1 MKHILVLLGLAA
13 SILSPLTVQA
23 DPESARTGDDVA
35 RAKTHKNTSTASVHA
50 PDARRVVYITSRE
63 ATGTHLPIVVGRYQ
77 GHYDSMAPNAVY
89 GRPDLDRTGQL
100 NVAGELYQR
109 DPSISSARGGR

>member
-1 MKHILVLLGLAA
+1 MKHPLVFLGLAA
-13 SILSPLTVQA
+13 SLLFPLAVQA

-35 RAKTHKNTSTASVHA
+35 RAKTSKTTVASAHA
-50 PDARRVVYITSRE
+50 PAAHRVVYITSRGS
-63 ATGTHLPIVVGRYQ
+63 TGSHLPIVVGRYQ

-100 NVAGELYQR
+100 DVAGELYQR

>member
-1 MKHILVLLGLAA
+1 MKHPLVLLGLAA
-13 SILSPLTVQA
+13 SLLFPLAVQA

-35 RAKTHKNTSTASVHA
+35 RAKTHKTTVAASAHA
-50 PDARRVVYITSRE
+50 PAARRVVYITSRS
-63 ATGTHLPIVVGRYQ
+63 ATGSHLPIVVGRYQ

-100 NVAGELYQR
+100 DVAGELYQR